1 MVEKFNYNI
10 SYISPFKA
18 LNKANKQHRKRN
30 IKQVTNGNVT
40 CFYYWKNGGI
50 HMRITTY
57 KTELNSDNLNT
68 LVKEKSCNCTGVE
81 TLNNPSLIAE
91 MFNVVFRLDK
101 QTEEYLYM
109 LALTTKG
116 KPLGVFE
123 ISHGMV
129 NMTIC
134 NPREIFIKALLCGA
148 SGIIITH
155 NHPSGDT
162 TPSKEDIKSYNR
174 LKEAGKLIGIN
185 VLDSIIVGDSYYSFA
200 ENGI

>member
-1 MVEKFNYNI
+1 MTSV
-10 SYISPFKA
+10 
-18 LNKANKQHRKRN
+18 
-30 IKQVTNGNVT
+30 NVT
-40 CFYYWKNGGI
+40 CFYCWKNGGI

-57 KTELNSDNLNT
+57 KTELNADNLNI

-91 MFNVVFRLDK
+91 MFNVVFHLNK
-101 QTEEYLYM
+101 QTEEYLHM

-123 ISHGMV
+123 ISHGIV
-129 NMTIC
+129 DGTFC

-148 SGIIITH
+148 SGIVIIH
-155 NHPSGDT
+155 NHPSEDT
-162 TPSKEDIKSYNR
+162 TPSKQDIESYNR

-185 VLDSIIVGDSYYSFA
+185 VFDSIIVGESYYSFH

>member
-1 MVEKFNYNI
+1 
-10 SYISPFKA
+10 
-18 LNKANKQHRKRN
+18 
-30 IKQVTNGNVT
+30 
-40 CFYYWKNGGI
+40 
-50 HMRITTY
+50 MRITTY
-57 KTELNSDNLNT
+57 KTELNKDNLNV

-81 TLNNPSLIAE
+81 TLNTPSLIAE
-91 MFNVVFRLDK
+91 MFNVVFRLNK

-109 LALTTKG
+109 IALDSKQ

-148 SGIIITH
+148 SGIVIAH

-162 TPSKEDIKSYNR
+162 TPSKEDIESYNR
-174 LKEAGKLIGIN
+174 LKEVGKLIGIN
-185 VLDSIIVGDSYYSFA
+185 VLDSVIVGEGYYSFC

>member
-1 MVEKFNYNI
+1 
-10 SYISPFKA
+10 
-18 LNKANKQHRKRN
+18 
-30 IKQVTNGNVT
+30 
-40 CFYYWKNGGI
+40 
-50 HMRITTY
+50 MRITTY
-57 KTELNSDNLNT
+57 KTELNEDNLNV

-81 TLNNPSLIAE
+81 TLHTPSLIAE
-91 MFNVVFRLDK
+91 MFNVVFRLNK

-109 LALTTKG
+109 IALDSKQ

-148 SGIIITH
+148 SGIVLAH

-162 TPSKEDIKSYNR
+162 TPSKEDIESYNR

-185 VLDSIIVGDSYYSFA
+185 VLDSIIVGDGYYSFM

>member
-1 MVEKFNYNI
+1 ML
-10 SYISPFKA
+10 PA
-18 LNKANKQHRKRN
+18 
-30 IKQVTNGNVT
+30 
-40 CFYYWKNGGI
+40 FYYGKNGGYD
-50 HMRITTY
+50 MRITTY
-57 KTELNSDNLNT
+57 KTELNGDNLNV

-81 TLNNPSLIAE
+81 TLHTPSLIAE
-91 MFNVVFRLDK
+91 MFNVVFRLNK

-109 LALTTKG
+109 IALDSKQ

-134 NPREIFIKALLCGA
+134 NPREIFIKALLCGS
-148 SGIIITH
+148 SGIVITH

-162 TPSKEDIKSYNR
+162 TPSKEDIESYNR

-185 VLDSIIVGDSYYSFA
+185 VLDSVIVGDSYYSFM

>member
-1 MVEKFNYNI
+1 MLLAFI
-10 SYISPFKA
+10 I
-18 LNKANKQHRKRN
+18 
-30 IKQVTNGNVT
+30 G
-40 CFYYWKNGGI
+40 KNGGV

-57 KTELNSDNLNT
+57 KTELNADNLNT
-68 LVKEKSCNCTGVE
+68 LVKEKSCNCTGVK

-91 MFNVVFRLDK
+91 MFNVVFRLNR

-123 ISHGMV
+123 VSHGIV
-129 NMTIC
+129 DATIC

-148 SGIIITH
+148 SGIVIIH
-155 NHPSGDT
+155 NHPRGDT
-162 TPSKEDIKSYNR
+162 TPSKQDIESYNR

-185 VLDSIIVGDSYYSFA
+185 VLDSIIVGESYYSFA

>member
-1 MVEKFNYNI
+1 MEKME
-10 SYISPFKA
+10 
-18 LNKANKQHRKRN
+18 
-30 IKQVTNGNVT
+30 GN
-40 CFYYWKNGGI
+40 N
-50 HMRITTY
+50 MRITTY
-57 KTELNSDNLNT
+57 KTELNQDNLNV

-81 TLNNPSLIAE
+81 TLNTPSLIAE
-91 MFNVVFRLDK
+91 MFNVVFRLNK

-109 LALTTKG
+109 IALDSKQ

-134 NPREIFIKALLCGA
+134 NPREIFIKALLCGS
-148 SGIIITH
+148 SGIVITH

-162 TPSKEDIKSYNR
+162 TPSKEDIESYNR

-185 VLDSIIVGDSYYSFA
+185 VLDSVIVGEGYYSFC

>member
-1 MVEKFNYNI
+1 
-10 SYISPFKA
+10 
-18 LNKANKQHRKRN
+18 
-30 IKQVTNGNVT
+30 
-40 CFYYWKNGGI
+40 
-50 HMRITTY
+50 MRITTY
-57 KTELNSDNLNT
+57 KTELNTDNLNI

-91 MFNVVFRLDK
+91 MFNVVFRLNK

-109 LALTTKG
+109 LALNTKG
-116 KPLGVFE
+116 RPLGVFE
-123 ISHGMV
+123 VSHGMV
-129 NMTIC
+129 DTTIC

-148 SGIIITH
+148 SGIVTIH

-162 TPSKEDIKSYNR
+162 TPSRQDIESYNR

-185 VLDSIIVGDSYYSFA
+185 VLDSIIVGESYYSFH

>member
-1 MVEKFNYNI
+1 MLLAFIIGKME
-10 SYISPFKA
+10 
-18 LNKANKQHRKRN
+18 
-30 IKQVTNGNVT
+30 GN
-40 CFYYWKNGGI
+40 N
-50 HMRITTY
+50 MRITTY
-57 KTELNSDNLNT
+57 KTELNQDNLNV

-81 TLNNPSLIAE
+81 TLNTPSLIAE
-91 MFNVVFRLDK
+91 MFNVVFRLNK

-109 LALTTKG
+109 IALDNKG

-148 SGIIITH
+148 SGIVIAH

-162 TPSKEDIKSYNR
+162 TPSKEDIESYNR

-185 VLDSIIVGDSYYSFA
+185 VLDSIIVGDSYYSFMK
-200 ENGI
+200 NGK

>member
-1 MVEKFNYNI
+1 MYVRCIK
-10 SYISPFKA
+10 S
-18 LNKANKQHRKRN
+18 LNKVNKRYRKRSN
-30 IKQVTNGNVT
+30 KQVTSGNVA
-40 CFYYWKNGGI
+40 CFYYLEKWRY

-57 KTELNSDNLNT
+57 KTELNEDNLNV
-68 LVKEKSCNCTGVE
+68 LVKEKSYNCTGVE
-81 TLNNPSLIAE
+81 ALHTPLLIAE
-91 MFNVVFRLDK
+91 MFNVVFRLNK

-109 LALTTKG
+109 IALDSKQ

-134 NPREIFIKALLCGA
+134 NPREIFIKALLCGS
-148 SGIIITH
+148 SGIVITH

-162 TPSKEDIKSYNR
+162 TPSKEDIESYNR

-185 VLDSIIVGDSYYSFA
+185 VLDSIIVGDGYYSFM

>member
-1 MVEKFNYNI
+1 MYVRCVK
-10 SYISPFKA
+10 S
-18 LNKANKQHRKRN
+18 LNKANKRHKNRS
-30 IKQVTNGNVT
+30 IKQVTSKNVT
-40 CFYYWKNGGI
+40 CFYYWKNGGV

-57 KTELNSDNLNT
+57 KTELNADNLNI

-91 MFNVVFRLDK
+91 MFNVVFRLNR

-123 ISHGMV
+123 VSHGIV
-129 NMTIC
+129 DATIC

-148 SGIIITH
+148 SGIVIIH

-162 TPSKEDIKSYNR
+162 TPSKQDIESYNR

-185 VLDSIIVGDSYYSFA
+185 VLDSVIIGESYYSFA
-200 ENGI
+200 ENGM

>member
-1 MVEKFNYNI
+1 MEKME
-10 SYISPFKA
+10 
-18 LNKANKQHRKRN
+18 
-30 IKQVTNGNVT
+30 GN
-40 CFYYWKNGGI
+40 N
-50 HMRITTY
+50 MRITTY
-57 KTELNSDNLNT
+57 KTELNQDNLNV

-81 TLNNPSLIAE
+81 TLNTPSLIAE
-91 MFNVVFRLDK
+91 MFNVVFRLNK

-109 LALTTKG
+109 IALDSKQ

-148 SGIIITH
+148 SGIVIAH

-162 TPSKEDIKSYNR
+162 TPSKEDIESYNR
-174 LKEAGKLIGIN
+174 LKEVGKLIGIN
-185 VLDSIIVGDSYYSFA
+185 VLDSVIVGEGYYSFC

>member
-1 MVEKFNYNI
+1 
-10 SYISPFKA
+10 
-18 LNKANKQHRKRN
+18 
-30 IKQVTNGNVT
+30 
-40 CFYYWKNGGI
+40 
-50 HMRITTY
+50 MRITTY
-57 KTELNSDNLNT
+57 KTELNKDNLNI

-81 TLNNPSLIAE
+81 TLNTPLLTAE
-91 MFNVVFRLDK
+91 MFNVVFRLNK

-109 LALTTKG
+109 IVLDSKN

-123 ISHGMV
+123 ISHGAV

-148 SGIIITH
+148 SGIVITH

-162 TPSKEDIKSYNR
+162 TPSSEDIQSYNH

-185 VLDSIIVGDSYYSFA
+185 VLDSIIVGESYYSFH

>member
-1 MVEKFNYNI
+1 
-10 SYISPFKA
+10 
-18 LNKANKQHRKRN
+18 
-30 IKQVTNGNVT
+30 
-40 CFYYWKNGGI
+40 
-50 HMRITTY
+50 MRITTY
-57 KTELNSDNLNT
+57 KTELNKDNLNV

-81 TLNNPSLIAE
+81 ALKTPSLIAK
-91 MFNVVFRLDK
+91 MFNAVFRLDK

-109 LALTTKG
+109 IALDSKQ

-148 SGIIITH
+148 SGIVITH
-155 NHPSGDT
+155 NHPSGDV
-162 TPSKEDIKSYNR
+162 TPSREDTESYNR

-185 VLDSIIVGDSYYSFA
+185 VLDSIIVGMDYYSFM
-200 ENGI
+200 ENGL